1 MGGRFVRR
9 MLRATP
15 EGEATMNRL
24 SCLAALGVLA
34 VAVLATVASA
44 SSPLP
49 RLLSCSG
56 KPLLR
61 PTGLVVLSCA
71 DANSEIRAT
80 HWTSWGGTSAVG
92 TTDFGLNL
100 CTPTCAASTITF
112 FPHSLVRLTGVTTT
126 KQGLRFSRA
135 AITYVLR
142 GKRKTFTAY
151 PPTTPMP

>member
-1 MGGRFVRR
+1 MS
-9 MLRATP
+9 
-15 EGEATMNRL
+15 RL
-24 SCLAALGVLA
+24 ACLAVLSVVA
-34 VAVLATVASA
+34 VAVLATVTSA
-44 SSPLP
+44 SLALP

-80 HWTSWGGTSAVG
+80 RWTSWGRTSAVG

-100 CTPTCAASTITF
+100 CTPTCAASKITF
-112 FPHSLVRLTGVTTT
+112 FPKSLVRLTGVTKT
-126 KQGLRFSRA
+126 KHGLRFSRA
-135 AITYVLR
+135 VITYVLH
-142 GKRKTFTAY
+142 GKRRSFTAY